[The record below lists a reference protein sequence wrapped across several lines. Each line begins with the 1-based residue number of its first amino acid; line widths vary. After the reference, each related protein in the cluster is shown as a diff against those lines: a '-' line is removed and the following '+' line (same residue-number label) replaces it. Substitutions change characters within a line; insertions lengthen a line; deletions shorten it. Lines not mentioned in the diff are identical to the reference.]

1 MLRSN
6 ARSVQ
11 KLEPRIFETAMNKHR
26 PPQDKVRS
34 IEFENLQFA
43 YPHRPDTR
51 VLKGIFLRIEKGQF
65 VAFVGASG
73 CGKSTMIA
81 MLERF
86 YDPVRVQQ
94 EPTLYAGTVRENIS
108 FGDPELEKP
117 CTDEAIEEACRAANA
132 WDFVLSL
139 PEGLSTQCGNN
150 GSQFSGGQRQ
160 RLAIA
165 RALIRKPNLLLLDEA
180 TSALDTQSEKIVQ
193 DALKRASEDSE
204 RITIAVT
211 HRLSTVRDADLI
223 CVFYGGRIIETGTHT
238 ELLSGQGK
246 MYRAMCKAQ
255 GLT

>member
-1 MLRSN
+1 M
-6 ARSVQ
+6 
-11 KLEPRIFETAMNKHR
+11 
-26 PPQDKVRS
+26 
-34 IEFENLQFA
+34 
-43 YPHRPDTR
+43 
-51 VLKGIFLRIEKGQF
+51 
-65 VAFVGASG
+65 
-73 CGKSTMIA
+73 
-81 MLERF
+81 
-86 YDPVRVQQ
+86 
-94 EPTLYAGTVRENIS
+94 
-108 FGDPELEKP
+108 
-117 CTDEAIEEACRAANA
+117 
-132 WDFVLSL
+132 SL

>member
-1 MLRSN
+1 MGIGSLRYRETAPMFDLSERLDSWCTYLLSKNANGLLLVEEKHETKMLRSN

-86 YDPVRVQQ
+86 YDPVRGTIQVDG
-94 EPTLYAGTVRENIS
+94 EP
-108 FGDPELEKP
+108 
-117 CTDEAIEEACRAANA
+117 
-132 WDFVLSL
+132 
-139 PEGLSTQCGNN
+139 
-150 GSQFSGGQRQ
+150 
-160 RLAIA
+160 
-165 RALIRKPNLLLLDEA
+165 
-180 TSALDTQSEKIVQ
+180 
-193 DALKRASEDSE
+193 
-204 RITIAVT
+204 
-211 HRLSTVRDADLI
+211 
-223 CVFYGGRIIETGTHT
+223 
-238 ELLSGQGK
+238 
-246 MYRAMCKAQ
+246 
-255 GLT
+255 LT